1 MSVALMR
8 EMFEKMVVRKDIG
21 AIDRFYDR
29 SFVMYSNGLTQNF
42 DEYAAS
48 HRTVYD
54 TPISYSIEYDEE
66 AWVEA
71 SDKVAGRVWI
81 TTSLPGQSPTRI
93 EVVLI
98 AAYKDGRITR
108 IWETT
113 WPSWSDLPAFETY

>member
-21 AIDRFYDR
+21 AIDRFYDP
-29 SFVMYSNGLTQNF
+29 SFVMYSNGVTQNF

-48 HRTVYD
+48 HRSVYD
-54 TPISYSIEYDEE
+54 TSISYSIEYDDE
-66 AWVEA
+66 AWVETK
-71 SDKVAGRVWI
+71 DKVAGRVWI
-81 TTSLPGQSPTRI
+81 TTSLPGESPTRI

-98 AAYKDGRITR
+98 AAYISGRITR

-113 WPSWSDLPAFETY
+113 WPSWNDLPAFESY